1 MKFYEKLRQE
11 LSLCH
16 KHKFSNSYIL
26 ATWWWEPLIFQ
37 TQILWSNL
45 FHSLKYLRSTKLE
58 CKGIIKSEFPQKN
71 TFYWDKYCKDEISK
85 TCPPSLGGLPVLP
98 LRLVLFTS
106 KVWPSFPLGFT
117 PSLRGLPS
125 LPLWIALL
133 PSKTSPSSLPGL
145 PFHPLR
151 LALPNLRLAHP
162 PSLGCSGLLLIDV
175 PWLLLYDYSMYLV
188 VMISS
193 SFNGLWLL
201 LSLIK

>member
-1 MKFYEKLRQE
+1 M
-11 LSLCH
+11 SLCH

-26 ATWWWEPLIFQ
+26 ATSWWEPLIFQ

-58 CKGIIKSEFPQKN
+58 CKGIRKSEFPQKN

-125 LPLWIALL
+125 RPLWIALL

-151 LALPNLRLAHP
+151 LALPNSKACP
-162 PSLGCSGLLLIDV
+162 PSLSRLLRAVVDWRSLITPV
-175 PWLLLYDYSMYLV
+175 WLLYVSGSYDFIKFQRSLV
-188 VMISS
+188 TPI
-193 SFNGLWLL
+193 LD
-201 LSLIK
+201 